1 MDNTLEGLQYPI
13 GRFKVPRGI
22 TSMFIEQCI
31 AEIEALPQQIET
43 AVAGFSESQL
53 NTPYREGGWTVRQ
66 VVHHLADSHINSYV
80 RFKWALTEDMPTIKA
95 YNENT
100 WATLEDYDAPVEVS
114 VHLLKALHQ
123 RWGILL
129 KSLTAEQ
136 LQLKFI
142 HPESKAKIP
151 LDVNIAL
158 YAWHGKH
165 HLAHIAG
172 LKERMG
178 W

>member
-1 MDNTLEGLQYPI
+1 MSESLQYPI
-13 GRFKVPRGI
+13 GRFKIPRSI
-22 TSMFIEQCI
+22 TPSAIEHWI
-31 AEIEALPQQIET
+31 HEIEILPAQIGKAL
-43 AVAGFSESQL
+43 AGLSDSQL
-53 NTPYREGGWTVRQ
+53 DTPYREGGWTVRQ

-100 WATLEDYDAPVEVS
+100 WAELTDYESPIEVS
-114 VHLLKALHQ
+114 VALLKALHH
-123 RWGILL
+123 RWVILL
-129 KSLTAEQ
+129 KSLTPEQ
-136 LQLKFI
+136 LKLKFV
-142 HPESKAKIP
+142 HPETNAKIP
-151 LDVNIAL
+151 LNINIAL

-165 HLAHIAG
+165 HLAHIEG